1 MAELEIEVLE
11 KLKKNIVQ
19 NLATINL
26 RLRELQTVFTCTTC
40 KIDFST
46 QTLYNRHIKSKE
58 HSIMLGW
65 ESKRCHNCNR
75 FFWGDPDNNVAF
87 EDHLRHQGT
96 GSKFSLSECY
106 QSRTCKKC
114 NEPFDNMYLKAK
126 HPCPEDVKPTSH
138 LLSTPPPA
146 AIAKPEPED
155 KRKKIGNLYELET
168 TKVSVQN
175 FKNWYFDLHI
185 DTQTLPEEYK
195 NDLAESMNVLRDG
208 FDIYPDLWLEQL
220 GHGWTLCGYGGA
232 AHLLVTNK
240 DNLIYTIELAED
252 EEAYVEEND
261 DYEYPS
267 DSDAT
272 RSSSEGYEY
281 ED

>member
-11 KLKKNIVQ
+11 KLKRNIVQ

-26 RLRELQTVFTCTTC
+26 RLRELQSVFTCKTC
-40 KIDFST
+40 KIDFSS

-75 FFWGDPDNNVAF
+75 FFWGDPEYNVAF

-126 HPCPEDVKPTSH
+126 HVCPEDHCH
-138 LLSTPPPA
+138 LLSTPPKPVHVE
-146 AIAKPEPED
+146 PEPEED
-155 KRKKIGNLYELET
+155 KRKKTGNLYDLEK

-185 DTQTLPEEYK
+185 DSKTLPEEYK
-195 NDLAESMNVLRDG
+195 NDMAESMNVLRDG
-208 FDIYPDLWLEQL
+208 LDMYPDMWLEQL
-220 GHGWTLCGYGGA
+220 GDGWTLCGYGGS

-252 EEAYVEEND
+252 EEAYVEE

-272 RSSSEGYEY
+272 RSSSEDYEY
-281 ED
+281 PED

>member
-11 KLKKNIVQ
+11 KLKTNIVQ
-19 NLATINL
+19 NLAIINL
-26 RLRELQTVFTCTTC
+26 RLRELQTVFTCETC
-40 KIDFST
+40 KIDFSS

-65 ESKRCHNCNR
+65 ESKRCSKCNR

-96 GSKFSLSECY
+96 GSKFSASECY

-126 HPCPEDVKPTSH
+126 HVCPEADHCH
-138 LLSTPPPA
+138 LLSTPPKV
-146 AIAKPEPED
+146 AKPEPED
-155 KRKKIGNLYELET
+155 KRKRIGNLYELEKA
-168 TKVSVQN
+168 KVSVQN

-208 FDIYPDLWLEQL
+208 LDIYPDLWLEQL
-220 GHGWTLCGYGGA
+220 GQGWVLDYGGS

-252 EEAYVEEND
+252 EEAYVEENA

-272 RSSSEGYEY
+272 RSSSEGYGEY